1 MLFSVPFWKV
11 LEQYKNSWCLPCK
24 CKYLIIHSP
33 QGFSGIIYNTGWGT
47 LPDCLRCSLQVMKE
61 WNDAPIHEC
70 ESLHKKGFGIC
81 ATRKKFFR
89 GASSPVIVQR
99 VTKRAIKLKTRLPNG
114 QLTQILKCH
123 QQLPKRLEKCWRT
136 KLLSEKPIA
145 IRFALHFCRILSLK
159 LCGNYPRKA
168 TVFLN
173 NKKRNMVVS
182 EDHIFYTQYFNIVC
196 YMIQEITQAK
206 TARFSL

>member
-1 MLFSVPFWKV
+1 MPPFIKKALEFAPQEKNFSRSK
-11 LEQYKNSWCLPCK
+11 
-24 CKYLIIHSP
+24 
-33 QGFSGIIYNTGWGT
+33 FSCYCSESNKKGNKTENT
-47 LPDCLRCSLQVMKE
+47 LPNS
-61 WNDAPIHEC
+61 
-70 ESLHKKGFGIC
+70 
-81 ATRKKFFR
+81 
-89 GASSPVIVQR
+89 
-99 VTKRAIKLKTRLPNG
+99 

-145 IRFALHFCRILSLK
+145 IRFAFHFCRILSLK